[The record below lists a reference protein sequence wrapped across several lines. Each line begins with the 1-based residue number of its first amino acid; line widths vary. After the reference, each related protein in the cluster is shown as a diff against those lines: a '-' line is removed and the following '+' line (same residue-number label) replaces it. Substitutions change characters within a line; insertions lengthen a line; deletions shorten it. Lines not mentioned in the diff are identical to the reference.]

1 MHRWPSAAVLASLAP
16 REIPAASRLIE
27 LGAGTGL
34 AGLVFASR
42 ALCGAVTLSDR
53 KGAVSEKKRLAKE
66 AAEAQVVAREREE
79 KSMTREAREA
89 RYVAE
94 IDNSKATLKEHKDM
108 WIKLVK
114 DSEVQIQDLKK
125 AIEDVDREA
134 AALRSSEDEARKYH
148 DLKVR
153 ELEGL
158 LVATKLSAA
167 EISSDV
173 DMLQHHMNLVRRHQ
187 S

>member
-1 MHRWPSAAVLASLAP
+1 MCIRDRSKTSPPPS
-16 REIPAASRLIE
+16 PAAGKGERKKNALFKRLE
-27 LGAGTGL
+27 A
-34 AGLVFASR
+34 
-42 ALCGAVTLSDR
+42 LSDR